1 MTFPSLVRRV
11 VCLVAL
17 SLSAAS
23 AVAKDYFL
31 TIGGGNSPPGNQVSL
46 EKNVLY
52 FQRVL
57 IELGMVIERH
67 DILFSDGDNPGRDL
81 QFDDPAYA
89 PPEANLWLARL
100 FNQEDGL
107 RDQFRS
113 HQVPGVRG
121 PATRASI
128 ERWFD
133 EIGTQLIG
141 DDRLFVYFTG
151 HGGKGDEVN
160 HNIIHL
166 WNKEKMTVE
175 DLVAQLD
182 KLPTSLPVVLVM
194 VQCYSGGFANTIFQ
208 HAKNKD
214 GVTPADRCGFFA
226 TVPDRVAAGCT
237 ADIDEEHYQEYSSFF
252 WAALAGQGRTGKPVP
267 RPDYDGDGRTS
278 LAEAHAYSLLESDTI
293 DISIKTSDALLR
305 AFSKTKVDKND
316 QLITADTSY
325 EKLLALAGPCE
336 RAVLEGLSAKLSL
349 TGDER
354 TKAAREL
361 GEEVKKQK
369 GEVDRRKG
377 ERNKEFR
384 AVAGEIVSLL
394 KQRWPE
400 LENRWHAKVQ
410 QVLTSEPGALM
421 GAIQSHPKWSDCQR
435 LHDEVAQLSSEVLDL
450 ERKWVK
456 TQRFAYVAESVA
468 LAANLPSLAEPDV
481 IARYEALT
489 KAEARSILPPVVAIE
504 GEKPAGDIP
513 PAGSALPAEDTAP
526 AENVA
531 PAEDA
536 TPAESDAGETSESDD
551 PNETGC

>member
-1 MTFPSLVRRV
+1 
-11 VCLVAL
+11 
-17 SLSAAS
+17 
-23 AVAKDYFL
+23 
-31 TIGGGNSPPGNQVSL
+31 
-46 EKNVLY
+46 
-52 FQRVL
+52 
-57 IELGMVIERH
+57 
-67 DILFSDGDNPGRDL
+67 
-81 QFDDPAYA
+81 
-89 PPEANLWLARL
+89 
-100 FNQEDGL
+100 
-107 RDQFRS
+107 
-113 HQVPGVRG
+113 VPGVRG
-121 PATRASI
+121 PATRDSI

-133 EIGTQLIG
+133 EIGTQLQG
-141 DDRLFVYFTG
+141 EDRLFVYFTG

-175 DLVAQLD
+175 DLVTQLD
-182 KLPTSLPVVLVM
+182 KLPASLPVVLVM

-208 HAKNKD
+208 HAKNND

-267 RPDYDGDGRTS
+267 RPDFDGDGSTS

-305 AFSKTKVDKND
+305 AFSKTKLDKND

-336 RAVLEGLSAKLSL
+336 RAVLEGLSEELAL

-377 ERNKEFR
+377 ERNKQFK
-384 AVAGEIVSLL
+384 AVAGEIVALL

-410 QVLTSEPGALM
+410 EVLSNNPAEVMA
-421 GAIQSHPKWSDCQR
+421 AIQSHPRWSDCHR
-435 LHDEVAQLSSEVLDL
+435 LHDEVAQLSNEVLDL

-468 LAANLPSLAEPDV
+468 LAANLPTLAEPEIV
-481 IARYEALT
+481 ARYQALT
-489 KAEARSILPPVVAIE
+489 KAEARSILPPVAAVE
-504 GEKPAGDIP
+504 GEQPASDTQS
-513 PAGSALPAEDTAP
+513 AGSALLAEDAAP
-526 AENVA
+526 AENA
-531 PAEDA
+531 ASAASDA
-536 TPAESDAGETSESDD
+536 SETDESDEPSDS
-551 PNETGC
+551 GC

>member
-1 MTFPSLVRRV
+1 MALMTLPSLVRRF
-11 VCLVAL
+11 VCVAAL
-17 SLSAAS
+17 LLGAAS
-23 AVAKDYFL
+23 AEAKDYFL

-67 DILFSDGDNPGRDL
+67 DILFSDGDDPGRDL

-113 HQVPGVRG
+113 HQVPAVRG

-141 DDRLFVYFTG
+141 DDRLFIYFTG

-175 DLVAQLD
+175 DLVTQLD

-214 GVTPADRCGFFA
+214 GVTSADRCGFFA

-267 RPDYDGDGRTS
+267 RPDFDGDGSTS

-336 RAVLEGLSAKLSL
+336 RAVLAGLSEKLGL

-361 GEEVKKQK
+361 AEAIKKQK
-369 GEVDRRKG
+369 GDVERRKG
-377 ERNKEFR
+377 ERNKQFR
-384 AVAGEIVSLL
+384 AVAGEIVGLL

-400 LENRWHAKVQ
+400 LENRWHGKVQ
-410 QVLTSEPGALM
+410 EVLTGDPGALLA
-421 GAIQSHPKWSDCQR
+421 AIQSHPKWSDCQR
-435 LHDEVAQLSSEVLDL
+435 LHDEVAQLSNEALDL

-456 TQRFAYVAESVA
+456 TQRFVYVAESVA
-468 LAANLPSLAEPDV
+468 LAANLSGLADPTV
-481 IARYEALT
+481 VARYEALT
-489 KAEARSILPPVVAIE
+489 KAEARSILPPVVAVE
-504 GEKPAGDIP
+504 GEKPAGNLP
-513 PAGSALPAEDTAP
+513 PAGSALPAESAAP
-526 AENVA
+526 V
-531 PAEDA
+531 EDA
-536 TPAESDAGETSESDD
+536 APSEDAPPAKNAADETDD
-551 PNETGC
+551 PSEPDC